1 MFFSMDIININYS
14 VFIPLLE
21 TNISILHILSF
32 DIFEV
37 IDDLNNIFALEI
49 KYMYNPAEKSVP
61 VKNCESIREKKLLPL
76 YRQGVTFVFSKI
88 KKRISSQCLNCY
100 LKELFE
106 LNKFKFIIVGLVSTY
121 IIFSPN
127 HPKHLLNVNRK
138 CQPILNVRYLDC
150 IINI

>member
-21 TNISILHILSF
+21 TNISILPILSF

-49 KYMYNPAEKSVP
+49 KYMYKCNPAEKSGP

-76 YRQGVTFVFSKI
+76 YIDKV
-88 KKRISSQCLNCY
+88 
-100 LKELFE
+100 
-106 LNKFKFIIVGLVSTY
+106 
-121 IIFSPN
+121 
-127 HPKHLLNVNRK
+127 
-138 CQPILNVRYLDC
+138 
-150 IINI
+150 